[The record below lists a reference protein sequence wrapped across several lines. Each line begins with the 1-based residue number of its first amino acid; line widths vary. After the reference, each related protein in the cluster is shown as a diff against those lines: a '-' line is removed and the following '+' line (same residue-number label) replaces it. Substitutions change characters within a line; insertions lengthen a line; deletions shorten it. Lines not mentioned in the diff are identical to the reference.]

1 MPTVFVPKEIVPGET
16 RVAAVPETV
25 KKLVKSGFQVTV
37 QSGAGAGA
45 HISDSEFEEAGATV
59 GTDVASMYGAA
70 DVVFKHHPPRQN
82 KQAGKHEADLM
93 KEGAVL
99 VSFLF
104 PYNNTELVEKL
115 RAGKITAFAMDQ
127 IPRITRAQNM
137 DALSSQ
143 ANIGGYKAVLMA
155 ADSLGKLFPLLMTA
169 AGTIT
174 PAKVVILGAGV
185 AGLQAIATAK
195 RLGAVVEVSDIRP
208 AVKEQILSLGGKFI
222 EVETTEDMETEGGYA
237 KEVSEEFLRKQRE
250 IVDQHMAGADVVIG
264 TAQVPGKPAPKL
276 ISAQIVE
283 KMRDGAVIVDL
294 AAEQGG
300 NCELTEPGQV
310 VTKHGVTIIGTL
322 NIPSLIPVHASEV
335 YARNLL
341 NVMSNIS
348 KEGQLN
354 LDFEDEINAGSI
366 VVHAGEIRKPDL
378 AEALKIGGRS

>member
-1 MPTVFVPKEIVPGET
+1 
-16 RVAAVPETV
+16 
-25 KKLVKSGFQVTV
+25 
-37 QSGAGAGA
+37 
-45 HISDSEFEEAGATV
+45 
-59 GTDVASMYGAA
+59 
-70 DVVFKHHPPRQN
+70 
-82 KQAGKHEADLM
+82 
-93 KEGAVL
+93 
-99 VSFLF
+99 
-104 PYNNTELVEKL
+104 
-115 RAGKITAFAMDQ
+115 
-127 IPRITRAQNM
+127 
-137 DALSSQ
+137 
-143 ANIGGYKAVLMA
+143 
-155 ADSLGKLFPLLMTA
+155 
-169 AGTIT
+169 
-174 PAKVVILGAGV
+174 V